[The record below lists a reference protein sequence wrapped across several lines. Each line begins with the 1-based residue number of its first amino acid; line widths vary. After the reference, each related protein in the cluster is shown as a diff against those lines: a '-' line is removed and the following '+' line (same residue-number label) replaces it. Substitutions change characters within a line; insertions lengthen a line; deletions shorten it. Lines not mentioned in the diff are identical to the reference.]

1 MRKLQMVCDDW
12 VTCDELAV
20 CRDYYTQK
28 ATGHFMGLS
37 QVGFICRL
45 HGVTPAVLQGL
56 LNRVRVYDKE
66 IRCTD
71 CGVLF
76 LLTEPNQELFH
87 ESIVWRCDGCMGFR
101 YPYLAKH
108 EVDDVLPF

>member
-1 MRKLQMVCDDW
+1 MRKLQMVCDNW
-12 VTCDELAV
+12 VACDELAV
-20 CRDYYTQK
+20 CRDCYTQK

-37 QVGFICRL
+37 HLAFICRL
-45 HGVTPAVLQGL
+45 HRITPAVLQGL
-56 LNRVRVYDKE
+56 LKRVRVYDKE
-66 IRCTD
+66 IHCVD

-76 LLTEPNQELFH
+76 LLTEPNQDLLY
-87 ESIVWRCDGCMGFR
+87 ESIVWRCTGCMGFR